1 MIYVYFINILRNLFK
16 EIILFVLIN
25 KRYNCIRYLFLSN
38 NIISEEKKILLRLIK
53 LISDISLMF
62 IIYTRYM

>member
-16 EIILFVLIN
+16 EMLIN